1 MGTRCRNCDLHRS
14 TTVVIEY
21 MSSDLDSEHTRA
33 GLVAQIAARTIKTG
47 PPGVVNCDLQLGT
60 SDSGTFDRKAHRRA
74 TMDGRASCGCVLA
87 GPANLLGLGV
97 LHSSLCMKHAEARF
111 CLPVDGSALSKVFVV
126 RAESNGA
133 VEAKREARRE
143 QARQEAVV
151 EAAAWSSS
159 PPQLSRSAVMRSV
172 NLKWEMQRRLSGP

>member
-1 MGTRCRNCDLHRS
+1 
-14 TTVVIEY
+14 
-21 MSSDLDSEHTRA
+21 
-33 GLVAQIAARTIKTG
+33 
-47 PPGVVNCDLQLGT
+47 
-60 SDSGTFDRKAHRRA
+60 
-74 TMDGRASCGCVLA
+74 
-87 GPANLLGLGV
+87 
-97 LHSSLCMKHAEARF
+97 MKHAEARF

>member
-1 MGTRCRNCDLHRS
+1 
-14 TTVVIEY
+14 
-21 MSSDLDSEHTRA
+21 
-33 GLVAQIAARTIKTG
+33 
-47 PPGVVNCDLQLGT
+47 
-60 SDSGTFDRKAHRRA
+60 
-74 TMDGRASCGCVLA
+74 MDGRASCGCVLA

>member
-14 TTVVIEY
+14 TAVVIEY

-47 PPGVVNCDLQLGT
+47 PPGVVNCDLPLGT

-143 QARQEAVV
+143 QARQGVR
-151 EAAAWSSS
+151 W
-159 PPQLSRSAVMRSV
+159 PP
-172 NLKWEMQRRLSGP
+172 GC